1 MVWDFVSG
9 TGNVMAGLILVMFI
23 LIWPVL
29 TQWLL
34 SKCFCGVFSAISL
47 IFVSEDHSADDWTV
61 DYLHWMCQWV
71 GHANRTM
78 GPKAYVTNKALD
90 GAKELSWMD
99 HMCLKIETYC
109 ELGEPGRGPTLL
121 MQVSQFRGCRYP
133 LHAVEVVLW
142 YLKWGMQHMYTFLVP
157 SAAQYL

>member
-1 MVWDFVSG
+1 
-9 TGNVMAGLILVMFI
+9 
-23 LIWPVL
+23 
-29 TQWLL
+29 
-34 SKCFCGVFSAISL
+34 
-47 IFVSEDHSADDWTV
+47 
-61 DYLHWMCQWV
+61 
-71 GHANRTM
+71 M

-99 HMCLKIETYC
+99 RMCLKIETYC

-142 YLKWGMQHMYTFLVP
+142 YLK
-157 SAAQYL
+157 